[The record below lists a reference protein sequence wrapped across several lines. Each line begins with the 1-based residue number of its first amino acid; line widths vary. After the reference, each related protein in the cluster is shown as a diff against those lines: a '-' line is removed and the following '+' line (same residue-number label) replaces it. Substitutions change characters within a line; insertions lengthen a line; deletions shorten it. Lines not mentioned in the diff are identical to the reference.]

1 MVRTLIIDDEALAR
15 RRIRHLLEQRHDIE
29 ILRECKN
36 GEEAISAIEKD
47 QPDLIFLDIQMKDM
61 TGFEVLESIQP
72 DLFPL
77 VIFVT
82 AYDQYAIKAFDIFA
96 FDYLLKPFKEER
108 FALSVDKAV
117 ASLHKKKASDFPQ
130 SDQIRSLLDYL
141 SDQKPGATSPAFSN
155 TIPIKGSGKISFVE
169 IKDIVHIE
177 ASGYYIEIHT
187 SDKKFLLRES
197 LANMSDR
204 LDDRYFLRIHRS
216 TIVNL
221 HYLEEIKNNG
231 TNDVEVVLKSGR
243 SFRVSK
249 SYKDLLFE
257 RLGI

>member
-1 MVRTLIIDDEALAR
+1 
-15 RRIRHLLEQRHDIE
+15 
-29 ILRECKN
+29 
-36 GEEAISAIEKD
+36 
-47 QPDLIFLDIQMKDM
+47 MKDM
-61 TGFEVLESIQP
+61 TGFEVLENIDTALQP
-72 DLFPL
+72 V

-108 FALSVDKAV
+108 FNLSIDKAV
-117 ASLHKKKASDFPQ
+117 SSLQKAKGAKLTHSK
-130 SDQIRSLLDYL
+130 QIQSLLTYL
-141 SDQKPGATSPAFSN
+141 SDDLPNPPAPAFSN

-169 IKDIVHIE
+169 MSHITHIE

-187 SDKKFLLRES
+187 TEKKYLLRES
-197 LANMSDR
+197 LANM
-204 LDDRYFLRIHRS
+204 LEKLNTTFFVRIHRS

-221 HYLEEIKNNG
+221 HYLEEIQNNG
-231 TNDVEVVLKSGR
+231 MSEVEVVLKTGR

-249 SYKDLLFE
+249 SYREELFA